1 MEPRHTQGNTMAT
14 VVRELERTQTASSE
28 RMRELP
34 RDAEPYMT
42 REARAERTAWRLRHL
57 EAWHRDLEGLVYFDP
72 EYAYDVA
79 HEYEEERTT
88 DPDHSG
94 NGIEFCEYSEDG
106 VLEPIDD
113 RRTLLEGRMLFPL
126 RQLCGNRAE
135 SQGRLYFPGPVAERL
150 KLRTQGGNRS
160 SYVKPDLMLF
170 PPAFALPA
178 DEHRDRSD
186 CALRVHEG
194 APPPELVVEI
204 LSVSSVRRDYGVKMR
219 LYEALGV
226 AEYWICDV
234 GGIRKPGSPV
244 ALVPFRLGADGL
256 YAAVPASGSAN
267 GAAASSEAPVYWS
280 AVCGVHIRLRPGA
293 YEPRFQWWDAVQGRW
308 RDTDTDAQDEKDR
321 IAQASR
327 SEGHAKGH
335 AEGRKEGREEGRTE
349 TAIDA
354 LHFLPGPLYSKYR
367 DEIAAYWREAGPP
380 PEVMGRILKVQ
391 QAPNEWRRLL
401 EVPEGSGDT

>member
-1 MEPRHTQGNTMAT
+1 MAT
-14 VVRELERTQTASSE
+14 VVRELERTQTASNE

-42 REARAERTAWRLRHL
+42 REARAERAAWRLHHL
-57 EAWHRDLEGLVYFDP
+57 EEWHRDLESLVYFDP

-88 DPDHSG
+88 DPDHAG
-94 NGIEFCEYSEDG
+94 NGIEFCEYNEDG

-113 RRTLLEGRMLFPL
+113 RRTLLEGRMLFLL
-126 RQLCGNRAE
+126 RKLRGNRAE

-170 PPAFALPA
+170 PPAFELPE
-178 DEHRDRSD
+178 DEHRDRSG
-186 CALRVHEG
+186 CVLRVHEG

-234 GGIRKPGSPV
+234 GGIRNPGSPV
-244 ALVPFRLGADGL
+244 ELSLFRLGDDGL
-256 YAAVPASGSAN
+256 YAAVPASGVEN
-267 GAAASSEAPVYWS
+267 GTVASSEALAYWS
-280 AVCGVHIRLRPGA
+280 AVCGVHIRLWTGA
-293 YEPRFQWWDAVQGRW
+293 YEPRFQWWDTEQGRW

-327 SEGHAKGH
+327 AAGLAEGHAEGH
-335 AEGRKEGREEGRTE
+335 AEGREEGREEGRTE

-354 LHFLPGPLYSKYR
+354 LHFLPGHLYSQYR
-367 DEIAAYWREAGPP
+367 DEIAAHWRDAGPP
-380 PEVMGRILKVQ
+380 PDVMGRILKVQ
-391 QAPNEWRRLL
+391 QAPNEWRQLL
-401 EVPEGSGDT
+401 EVPDGSDAT